1 MAAVRGRRIAY
12 LNLIQANITK
22 GSIFIIHGLAH
33 NALSLPPHLSP
44 LSLLPTPHLV
54 NIEEVYIRNKTHLF
68 PGIL

>member
-33 NALSLPPHLSP
+33 NALPLSPVSLALSLP
-44 LSLLPTPHLV
+44 PTPHLV
-54 NIEEVYIRNKTHLF
+54 NIEEVYIRNKIHLF
-68 PGIL
+68 LGIL